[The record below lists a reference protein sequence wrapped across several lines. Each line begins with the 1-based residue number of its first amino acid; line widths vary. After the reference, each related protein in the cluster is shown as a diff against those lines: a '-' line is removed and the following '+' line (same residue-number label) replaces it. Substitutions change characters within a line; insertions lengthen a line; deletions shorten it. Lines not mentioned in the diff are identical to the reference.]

1 MVFNVCGITF
11 TSKIFLETLLI
22 VKDTPFIDIEPL
34 CAIYEPSL
42 LQNLKE
48 NPEVIEKMSPQMTL
62 KKMKIN
68 IVKPKS
74 DRALYNLNR
83 ITPEIANVIDIE

>member
-1 MVFNVCGITF
+1 MKEVEFEIH
-11 TSKIFLETLLI
+11 LLL
-22 VKDTPFIDIEPL
+22 KSYFADPL
-34 CAIYEPSL
+34 SFEIRQRNTYA
-42 LQNLKE
+42 
-48 NPEVIEKMSPQMTL
+48 EKQKSTELTKTL

-74 DRALYNLNR
+74 DKALYNMNR